1 MPSTPNRKAVIGIL
15 AGLSIVIVV
24 YSLIIVQQILLGLI
38 VAVVPWLLY
47 LFVRF
52 VFTLE
57 RIAAALERLASA
69 HTRESESAGAGSAGD
84 HQQPS
89 ESYGH
94 STETEGGV
102 ENE

>member
-1 MPSTPNRKAVIGIL
+1 MIGIL

-38 VAVVPWLLY
+38 IAVVPWLLY
-47 LFVRF
+47 LVVRF
-52 VFTLE
+52 IFTLE
-57 RIAAALERLASA
+57 RIATALERLATA
-69 HTRESESAGAGSAGD
+69 RTRESEPDRDGPAGD
-84 HQQPS
+84 SQRPS

-102 ENE
+102 EDE